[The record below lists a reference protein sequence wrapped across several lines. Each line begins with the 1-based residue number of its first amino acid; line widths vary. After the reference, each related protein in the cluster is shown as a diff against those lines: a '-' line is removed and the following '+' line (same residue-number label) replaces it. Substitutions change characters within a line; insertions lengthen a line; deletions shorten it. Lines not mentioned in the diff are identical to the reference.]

1 MQDFF
6 ISNFSVDA
14 AKFGFAVYLCTA
26 VIYVTLIYC
35 TVWSINQQ
43 PFNRAERMSWML
55 IVLLIPLVGV
65 LVYLPK
71 AWYNAATGALSFW
84 KKPKKQKKFYG
95 Y

>member
-1 MQDFF
+1 MTEFF
-6 ISNFSVDA
+6 NNFSIDA
-14 AKFGFAVYLCTA
+14 AKLGLQVYLCA
-26 VIYVTLIYC
+26 IVIFIALIYC

-43 PFNRAERMSWML
+43 PFNRRERLFWML
-55 IVLLIPLVGV
+55 VVCLLPLIGVLL
-65 LVYLPK
+65 YLPK